1 MARFCS
7 KCGTP
12 LNDGQICPC
21 QMTQNTGYTYP
32 NSSTFNPT
40 PQTEKKAFSF
50 QVPAYDISSP
60 RNFWASLKDNMGV
73 GDPEANRD
81 QCYETGMK
89 IVPENLKANDGEIP
103 VKQYR
108 FATLRSR
115 AAFMKAK
122 GRMQITNKRLI
133 FRAPGRSPA
142 GRTLLQYEFDVNEIH
157 GIRVQKGHRF
167 SFWNLIIHG
176 LLIALISYLM
186 LMAFTESE
194 SVGLI
199 VTFSVL
205 FGLAG
210 LGTFFLV
217 KKKFFLK
224 WLLCEITALLSYLSS
239 SFSDTEVF
247 WLVIACIFLVFTLIS
262 IFLHC
267 FCPDMQFLVD
277 TTSGTPAMIISRE
290 RGKGLFGRFGHE
302 AQVATG
308 YREVLPAEDTEKAI
322 RELNSIIS
330 DLQTMGDLAVE
341 KWKQD

>member
-1 MARFCS
+1 M
-7 KCGTP
+7 
-12 LNDGQICPC
+12 
-21 QMTQNTGYTYP
+21 
-32 NSSTFNPT
+32 
-40 PQTEKKAFSF
+40 
-50 QVPAYDISSP
+50 
-60 RNFWASLKDNMGV
+60 
-73 GDPEANRD
+73 
-81 QCYETGMK
+81 
-89 IVPENLKANDGEIP
+89 
-103 VKQYR
+103 
-108 FATLRSR
+108 
-115 AAFMKAK
+115 
-122 GRMQITNKRLI
+122 
-133 FRAPGRSPA
+133 
-142 GRTLLQYEFDVNEIH
+142 
-157 GIRVQKGHRF
+157 QKGHRF